1 MRNRTAGFTLI
12 ELMVTMVILAL
23 VATIAIPGFG
33 RLIDN
38 NRLVSGT
45 NLLVSSIKLARS
57 EAIKRGENVTL
68 STDGGLDSG
77 WGVHEGGAAGD
88 CTNNQIRV
96 FEAPGNLTYTES
108 AADIV
113 FDRRGFL
120 VPQAAQ
126 TFTVAPVGCA
136 AGDIRFRTIRISPV
150 GRTEVEDGV
159 CP

>member
-57 EAIKRGENVTL
+57 EAICGPCE
-68 STDGGLDSG
+68 SG
-77 WGVHEGGAAGD
+77 VVASER
-88 CTNNQIRV
+88 I
-96 FEAPGNLTYTES
+96 EA
-108 AADIV
+108 
-113 FDRRGFL
+113 
-120 VPQAAQ
+120 
-126 TFTVAPVGCA
+126 VGSC
-136 AGDIRFRTIRISPV
+136 
-150 GRTEVEDGV
+150 
-159 CP
+159 